1 LKRLDASFLYLES
14 MDNTRTNRDHV
25 ETEFVT
31 IEPKILYFG
40 TPVALISS
48 MNRDGSP
55 NLAPIS
61 SFWALGWTITL
72 GLLAETQTLKNFRIC
87 PDCVINLPSPDMWEQ
102 VERIA
107 PLTGQNPVPQKKAS
121 QFRFEPDKFRVA
133 GLSTIP
139 SEMVAAPRLLECPVQ
154 LEACVR
160 KIHELQ
166 GDARLQDL
174 GGGAAVEVEVK
185 RVHVRKDF
193 VTGGHYIAVDKW
205 QPLIYS
211 FRHYFGLGQELGKT
225 FRAEI

>member
-1 LKRLDASFLYLES
+1 
-14 MDNTRTNRDHV
+14 MDNFNTIREWA

-31 IEPKILYFG
+31 IQPKILYFG

-72 GLLAETQTLKNFRIC
+72 GLLAETQTLKNLRIC

-107 PLTGQNPVPQKKAS
+107 TLTGQNPVPEKKTP

-133 GLSTIP
+133 GFSTIP
-139 SEMVAAPRLLECPVQ
+139 SETVAAPRVLECPVQ

-160 KIHELQ
+160 KIHELR
-166 GDARLQDL
+166 GEARLQEL

-185 RVHVRKDF
+185 RVHARKDF
-193 VTGGHYIAVDKW
+193 VTRGHYIAPDRW
-205 QPLIYS
+205 QPLIYN

-225 FRAEI
+225 LRAEI

>member
-1 LKRLDASFLYLES
+1 
-14 MDNTRTNRDHV
+14 MDNARKNRYPNATD
-25 ETEFVT
+25 FAT
-31 IEPKILYFG
+31 IQPTILYFG

-72 GLLAETQTLKNFRIC
+72 GLATETQTLKNFRMC

-139 SEMVAAPRLLECPVQ
+139 SETVAAPRVLECPAQ

-166 GDARLQDL
+166 ADARLRGL

-193 VTGGHYIAVDKW
+193 VTRGHHIAPDKW

-211 FRHYFGLGQELGKT
+211 FRHYFGLGQELGET

>member
-1 LKRLDASFLYLES
+1 VTVQLRLKRLDASFLYLES

-25 ETEFVT
+25 ETQFVT

-72 GLLAETQTLKNFRIC
+72 GLNTETQTLRNFRMC

-107 PLTGQNPVPQKKAS
+107 PLTGQNPVPQKKAL
-121 QFRFEPDKFRVA
+121 QFRFEPDKFRVCRFFND
-133 GLSTIP
+133 P
-139 SEMVAAPRLLECPVQ
+139 
-154 LEACVR
+154 
-160 KIHELQ
+160 K
-166 GDARLQDL
+166 
-174 GGGAAVEVEVK
+174 
-185 RVHVRKDF
+185 
-193 VTGGHYIAVDKW
+193 
-205 QPLIYS
+205 
-211 FRHYFGLGQELGKT
+211 
-225 FRAEI
+225 